1 MKYLILLFLIIFG
14 RTQLYAQMNS
24 TDLEKL
30 SWIIDRWVSND
41 GESTSYEH
49 WEKVSETQF
58 TGGSETVKNGDTVFT
73 EKLKIELID
82 GSVYYIADV
91 AHNPAPVK
99 FKLTFLTDSEAVFEN
114 PEHDFP
120 QKISYKYIEGN
131 LNASIEG
138 PSKKGDWRKVDFIMN
153 RMR

>member
-1 MKYLILLFLIIFG
+1 MKFTVLLLIFILGVMPSFS
-14 RTQLYAQMNS
+14 QMTS
-24 TDLEKL
+24 SDLEKL
-30 SWIIDRWVSND
+30 SWIIDRWVSSN

-58 TGGSETVKNGDTVFT
+58 IGGSETIKNGDTVFS

-120 QKISYKYIEGN
+120 QKISYKYIDGN

-138 PSKKGDWRKVDFIMN
+138 PSKSGWKKVDFIMN

>member
-1 MKYLILLFLIIFG
+1 MKLYVILLTIIF
-14 RTQLYAQMNS
+14 RTMPAFSQMTS
-24 TDLEKL
+24 SDLEKL
-30 SWIIDRWVSND
+30 SWIIDRWVSTD

-49 WEKVSETQF
+49 WEKVNETLF
-58 TGGSETVKNGDTVFT
+58 SGGSETMKNGDTVFA
-73 EKLKIELID
+73 EKLKIELIE
-82 GSVYYIADV
+82 GSVYYVADV

-99 FKLTFLTDSEAVFEN
+99 FKLTFLTDTEAIFEN